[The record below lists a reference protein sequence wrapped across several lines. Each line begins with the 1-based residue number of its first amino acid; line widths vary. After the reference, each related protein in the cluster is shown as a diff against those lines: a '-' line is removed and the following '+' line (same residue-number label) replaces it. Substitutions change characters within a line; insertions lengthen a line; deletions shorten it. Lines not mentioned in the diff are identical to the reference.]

1 MEKLPFQEPHLI
13 EESDDLTK
21 RLRVD
26 SDNLN
31 SFATNVGLF
40 VLCAIASIVS
50 FWEVEFTIDKA
61 FTIGWVTVL
70 LYVVST
76 TVYRTK
82 YDGGIYRGRQT
93 EPYKTIM
100 TTFQGYRERIT
111 KGKLIDRLREWCQ
124 AFRINDVKNV
134 RMEIICPYMSYD
146 EYLAKY
152 VNLSPAKIKE
162 LGLSRKVRSA
172 VNRANAV
179 EPVELTADMLL
190 NTSFSKNLFGKR
202 RILPRSGDEQRRGD
216 FASNYAKRLVITIL
230 CGLFAV
236 EFISDPSVESFLQ
249 WIIRMIP
256 VVMAFLTGD
265 TGGFRNAT
273 EVTTK
278 RIDAQSR
285 LLELFFADEKIE
297 IVS

>member
-1 MEKLPFQEPHLI
+1 MEKLPFQPDLI
-13 EESDDLTK
+13 EASDDLTK

-31 SFATNVGLF
+31 SLATNAGLF
-40 VLCAIASIVS
+40 ILCAIASVVS
-50 FWEVEFTIDKA
+50 FWDVTLTIDKA

-70 LYVVST
+70 LYIVST
-76 TVYRTK
+76 TVYRTN

-93 EPYKTIM
+93 DAYKEITRTFRTYRDRIM
-100 TTFQGYRERIT
+100 KESRI
-111 KGKLIDRLREWCQ
+111 DALREWCRD
-124 AFRINDVKNV
+124 FRIQDVRNV
-134 RMEIICPYMSYD
+134 RMEIVCPYMSYD
-146 EYLAKY
+146 DYLAKY
-152 VNLSPAKIKE
+152 ANLSPQKVKE
-162 LGLSRKVRSA
+162 LGLSRKVQSA
-172 VNRANAV
+172 INRANAV

-190 NTSFSKNLFGKR
+190 NLSFSKKLFGKR

-216 FASNYAKRLVITIL
+216 FVSNYAKRLVITIL

-236 EFISDPSVESFLQ
+236 EFISDPSMESFLQ

-265 TGGFRNAT
+265 AGGFRNAT
-273 EVTTK
+273 EISVR

-285 LLELFFADEKIE
+285 LLEMFLGTETGI
-297 IVS
+297 SNS

>member
-1 MEKLPFQEPHLI
+1 MEKLPFQPDLI
-13 EESDDLTK
+13 EASDDLTK

-31 SFATNVGLF
+31 SLATNAGLF
-40 VLCAIASIVS
+40 ILCAIASVVS
-50 FWEVEFTIDKA
+50 FWDVTLTIDKA

-70 LYVVST
+70 LYIVST

-93 EPYKTIM
+93 DAYKEITGTFRTYRDRIM
-100 TTFQGYRERIT
+100 KESRI
-111 KGKLIDRLREWCQ
+111 DDLREWCRD
-124 AFRINDVKNV
+124 FRIQDVRNV
-134 RMEIICPYMSYD
+134 RMEIVCPYMSYD
-146 EYLAKY
+146 DYLAKY
-152 VNLSPAKIKE
+152 ANLSPQKVKE
-162 LGLSRKVRSA
+162 LGLSRKVQSA
-172 VNRANAV
+172 INRANAV

-190 NTSFSKNLFGKR
+190 NLSFSKKLFGKR

-216 FASNYAKRLVITIL
+216 FVSNYAKRLVITIL

-236 EFISDPSVESFLQ
+236 EFISDPSMESFLQ

-273 EVTTK
+273 EISVR

-285 LLELFFADEKIE
+285 LLEMFLGTETRI
-297 IVS
+297 SNS